1 MNQLQQRDYFYLV
14 SSLPEMVLDQSRA
27 PFTVVG
33 LVEQLEESLEPQDM
47 EQVRLLLRPNDNDN
61 LLRLLKEEAEQW
73 DELGEFSKEEMQA
86 RMKDEQG
93 LPSYMHEFV
102 QAYQNE
108 QPIHP
113 DQSWKNQLTA
123 LYYDYALKHS
133 QGFLHDWL
141 VFDRDLRNFLAAW
154 NKRHYELKAEGQLIG
169 ESENLEALRKS
180 RARDFGL
187 GTAYPYLGKLLNDL
201 ERDDL
206 QAREKAIDRIKWNYI
221 EEQLTFHYFTIEVV
235 LGYLLQLDMLQRWL
249 SLDQQAGQ
257 ERVRNFISEMEQK
270 IELT

>member
-47 EQVRLLLRPNDNDN
+47 EQVRLLLRTHDNDN

-73 DELGEFSKEEMQA
+73 DELGEFSKEEMQE

-93 LPSYMHEFV
+93 LPSYMHKFV

-108 QPIHP
+108 QPIDP
-113 DQSWKNQLTA
+113 DQSWENQLTA
-123 LYYDYALKHS
+123 LYYDYALQHS
-133 QGFLHDWL
+133 QGFLYDWL

-154 NKRHYELKAEGQLIG
+154 NKRRYELRAEGQLIG
-169 ESENLEALRKS
+169 QSENLEALQKS

-187 GTAYPYLGKLLNDL
+187 GTEYPYLSKLLNDL

-206 QAREKAIDRIKWNYI
+206 QARAKAIDRIKWNYI
-221 EEQLTFHYFTIEVV
+221 AEQLTFHYFTIEVV